1 MAKLD
6 RRLIR
11 RFFVLLTPECEL
23 WQSGRARRGGRR
35 GVLLTPECELWQS
48 PNNVM
53 VANRRV
59 LLTPEC
65 ELWQSLGLDT
75 AAEMLSC

>member
-1 MAKLD
+1 M
-6 RRLIR
+6 
-11 RFFVLLTPECEL
+11 
-23 WQSGRARRGGRR
+23 
-35 GVLLTPECELWQS
+35 LTPECELWQS

-53 VANRRV
+53 VGNRRV